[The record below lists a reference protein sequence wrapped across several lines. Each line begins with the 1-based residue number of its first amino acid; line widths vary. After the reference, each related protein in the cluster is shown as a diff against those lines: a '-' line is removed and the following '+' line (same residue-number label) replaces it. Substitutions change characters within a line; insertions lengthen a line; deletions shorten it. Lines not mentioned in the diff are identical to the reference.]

1 VVPNDAGKS
10 GAVVWFP
17 NWLVTDNIM
26 PIPYL
31 NVSQPYL
38 GLVNGSVFPLGIN
51 MMKFVWVDPSQIP
64 SICAFNITVT
74 DDNACTKGNGNGG
87 CSSHALCKDKAA
99 PAAGTPDALGRDC
112 YCKPGFFGDGISCIE
127 YVPDGS
133 LRLNLTLNQS
143 ITTVSVPT
151 LLSTLTN
158 VSHAQVGQINIAD
171 LNAIDSTSTLVF
183 ITISADPT
191 KTGPTPN
198 DIVSSIKTAVDN
210 HDAALATATGY
221 SVEKT
226 TLDAQT
232 GGGSDM
238 SDLDKM
244 GLILGLVALGGLL
257 IVGAYWLAMRGRKP
271 TDA

>member
-1 VVPNDAGKS
+1 
-10 GAVVWFP
+10 
-17 NWLVTDNIM
+17 M
-26 PIPYL
+26 
-31 NVSQPYL
+31 
-38 GLVNGSVFPLGIN
+38 
-51 MMKFVWVDPSQIP
+51 
-64 SICAFNITVT
+64 
-74 DDNACTKGNGNGG
+74 
-87 CSSHALCKDKAA
+87 HALCKDKAA
-99 PAAGTPDALGRDC
+99 PAAGTPNAAGRDC

-158 VSHAQVGQINIAD
+158 LSHAQVGQINIAD
-171 LNAIDSTSTLVF
+171 LNALSSTSTLVF

-191 KTGPTPN
+191 GTGPVPN
-198 DIVSSIKTAVDN
+198 NIVSSIKTAVDN

-226 TLDAQT
+226 SLDTEAA
-232 GGGSDM
+232 GGSGM
-238 SDLDKM
+238 SDMDKM
-244 GLILGLVALGGLL
+244 GLILGIVALGGLL
-257 IVGAYWLAMRGRKP
+257 VVGAYWLVMRGRKP